1 MPIQFRDYLR
11 RRTRTGENDIL
22 YEISDEATVETISYY
37 GYLAADGNWII
48 QKNDT
53 SDGTYRYAAGSSD
66 YAAAW
71 AAKATWE
78 TSAWK
83 LFSEL

>member
-11 RRTRTGENDIL
+11 RRTKTGSNDIL
-22 YEISDEATVETISYY
+22 YEISDEATVATVSYY
-37 GYLAADGNWII
+37 GYLASDGNWII
-48 QKNDT
+48 QRFDS
-53 SDGTYRYAAGSSD
+53 SDGTYRYATGDSG

-71 AAKATWE
+71 AAKETWE
-78 TSAWK
+78 SSVWK